1 MSHITPRSL
10 PDVFTAR
17 EIARAA
23 GATPALVSDLIASG
37 AIRSV
42 DGEFV
47 TWDDALDAAR
57 RLRAGTAFAGGD
69 GAPAFAVTP
78 GALFGRAAAARRSA
92 GVPAAASAA
101 LHGVVLG
108 GLLLA
113 TLVPLGS
120 SSAEPVSEVAPQ
132 PMRLVYL
139 TLPGPGGGGG
149 GGGMRLR
156 RPATQARREG
166 VAAMKSPLPER
177 RPVPAAPAA
186 RIEEPPPTPPVPA
199 EPLPPVEAPVLARS
213 NDPVTEAGVLE
224 QRQPAPPSRGSGEG
238 GGAGTGQGVGLG
250 EGKGSGIG
258 DGEGGGEGGGPY
270 RPGSGVL
277 PPRLLSEVKPDYTED
292 ARRRGLEGEVVM
304 EIVVR
309 RDGRVGDVRVLQG
322 LGAGLDQQAIN
333 AVRRWQFAP
342 ATRKGKVVDVVVE
355 VAVEFKLR

>member
-1 MSHITPRSL
+1 MSQITPRTL

-23 GATPALVSDLIASG
+23 GTAPSLVADLIASG

-47 TWDDALDAAR
+47 AWDEALDAAR
-57 RLRAGTAFAGGD
+57 RLRSGLPFASAD
-69 GAPAFAVTP
+69 GVPAFSVTP
-78 GALFGRAAAARRSA
+78 GALFGRASAAKRSA
-92 GVPAAASAA
+92 GLPAAASAA
-101 LHGVVLG
+101 VHGMVLG

-120 SSAEPVSEVAPQ
+120 SAQSLEAIDKQ

-139 TLPGPGGGGG
+139 ALPGPGGGGG
-149 GGGMRLR
+149 GGGMRMK

-166 VAAMKSPLPER
+166 TSALKSPLPAR
-177 RPVPAAPAA
+177 RPVPDAPAP
-186 RIEEPPPTPPVPA
+186 RIEEAPPTPPKPA
-199 EPLPPVEAPVLARS
+199 EPLPPVEAPVVARS
-213 NDPVTEAGVLE
+213 SDPVTEPGVLE
-224 QRQPAPPSRGSGEG
+224 QRPPAPPSRGTGTG

-250 EGKGSGIG
+250 EGTGPGVG
-258 DGEGGGEGGGPY
+258 EGEGGGEGGGPY

-277 PPRLLSEVKPDYTED
+277 PPRLLSEVKPDYTEE
-292 ARRRGLEGEVVM
+292 ARRRGLEGDVVM

-309 RDGRVGDVRVLQG
+309 RDGRVGDVRVMQG

-342 ATRKGKVVDVVVE
+342 ATRKGRVVDVVVE

>member
-1 MSHITPRSL
+1 MSHTPHAL

-23 GATPALVSDLIASG
+23 GTAPSVVADLIASG

-47 TWDDALDAAR
+47 AYADALDAAR
-57 RLRAGTAFAGGD
+57 RLRAGQSFSYADAS
-69 GAPAFAVTP
+69 PAFAVTP
-78 GALFGRAAAARRSA
+78 GALFGRAKGAQRSA
-92 GVPAAASAA
+92 SLPAAASAA
-101 LHGVVLG
+101 VHGVVLG

-120 SSAEPVSEVAPQ
+120 SSTTNVDPAKPE

-149 GGGMRLR
+149 GGGMKLK

-166 VAAMKSPLPER
+166 TSALKSPLPER
-177 RPVPAAPAA
+177 RPTPEAPAPK
-186 RIEEPPPTPPVPA
+186 IEEPPPTPRTP
-199 EPLPPVEAPVLARS
+199 EPLPPVEAPVAARS
-213 NDPVTEAGVLE
+213 SDPVTEAGVLE
-224 QRQPAPPSRGSGEG
+224 QRPPAAPSRGTGQG
-238 GGAGTGQGVGLG
+238 GGAGTGEGVGLG
-250 EGKGSGIG
+250 EGQGAGIG
-258 DGEGGGEGGGPY
+258 EGEGGGEGGGPY

-277 PPRLLSEVKPDYTED
+277 PPRLLSEVKPDYTEE
-292 ARRRGLEGEVVM
+292 ARRRGIEGEVVM

-309 RDGRVGDVRVLQG
+309 RDGRVGDVRVLKG

-333 AVRRWQFAP
+333 AVRRWQFAA
-342 ATRKGKVVDVVVE
+342 ATRKGRAVDVIVE
-355 VAVEFKLR
+355 VALEFALR

>member
-1 MSHITPRSL
+1 MSHTPRTL

-23 GATPALVSDLIASG
+23 GTTTSAVEDLIASG

-47 TWDDALDAAR
+47 AYPDALDAAR
-57 RLRAGTAFAGGD
+57 RLRQGIPVGGPGAGAV
-69 GAPAFAVTP
+69 FAVTP
-78 GALFGRAAAARRSA
+78 GALFGRAQAARRSA
-92 GVPAAASAA
+92 GMPAAASAVV
-101 LHGVVLG
+101 HGVMLG

-120 SSAEPVSEVAPQ
+120 TSANTLEKITPQ

-139 TLPGPGGGGG
+139 NLPGPGGGGG
-149 GGGMRLR
+149 GGGMRLK

-166 VAAMKSPLPER
+166 KSALSSPIPER
-177 RPVPAAPAA
+177 KPVPEKPAPV
-186 RIEEPPPTPPVPA
+186 IEEPPPPPPTPP
-199 EPLPPVEAPVLARS
+199 EPLPPVEAPVVARGS
-213 NDPVTEAGVLE
+213 DPVSEAGVLE
-224 QRQPAPPSRGSGEG
+224 ERPPAPPSRGPGEG

-250 EGKGSGIG
+250 EGRGSGIG
-258 DGEGGGEGGGPY
+258 EGEGGGEGGGPF
-270 RPGSGVL
+270 RPGSGIQ

-309 RDGRVGDVRVLQG
+309 RDGRVGDVRVLKG
-322 LGAGLDQQAIN
+322 LGAGLDQQAMQ
-333 AVRRWQFAP
+333 AVRRWQFAA
-342 ATRKGKVVDVVVE
+342 ATRKGRPLDVIVE